1 MIAALA
7 IAIGVAG
14 CAKQVTEKA
23 SNKLPAAKISR
34 PVAARRQR
42 PLRLKFA
49 WQDWAAGNA
58 VSAFRAVTGV
68 RLSDGVGCSVSDIS
82 ESKADEKSQSIFNVM
97 I

>member
-14 CAKQVTEKA
+14 CAKHVTENA

-34 PVAARRQR
+34 PVAARRQ
-42 PLRLKFA
+42 PQLKSKFA

-68 RLSDGVGCSVSDIS
+68 RLSDGMGFSVIDIS
-82 ESKADEKSQSIFNVM
+82 ESKADEKLRSIFSVM